1 MFKKIVEYNTNC
13 NIPFKSPKDIEQAVT
28 ETTTIQEAA
37 SATTTTIRQIDKQMR
52 TILTTF

>member
-37 SATTTTIRQIDKQMR
+37 WATTTTIRQIDKQMR